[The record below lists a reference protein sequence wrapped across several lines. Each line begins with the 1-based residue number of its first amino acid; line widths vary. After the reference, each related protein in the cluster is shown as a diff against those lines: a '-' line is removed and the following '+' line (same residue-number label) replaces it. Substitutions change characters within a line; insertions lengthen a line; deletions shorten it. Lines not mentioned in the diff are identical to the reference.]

1 MVYKVYDSNGDM
13 VDTIEC
19 TLSLDS
25 TAIIVGRVRYPVDL
39 FMEAYCIG
47 ESVHKPYKFWTLGID
62 HILAAEIAAGY
73 VTYSMQ
79 STEYDGLH
87 TYEL

>member
-1 MVYKVYDSNGDM
+1 MIYKVYDSSGDI
-13 VDTIEC
+13 VDTVEC

-25 TAIIVGRVRYPVDL
+25 TAMIVGRARYPVDL
-39 FMEAYCIG
+39 FQEVYHIG
-47 ESVHKPYKFWTLGID
+47 ESVHKPYRFWTLNID

-73 VTYSMQ
+73 VAYSMQ